1 MLELMAKEREAKF
14 FVPPMELCADN
25 GVMIAWT
32 GLLMHKHGVKHSLVQ
47 TQVRQRFRMDEV
59 DVVWR

>member
-1 MLELMAKEREAKF
+1 
-14 FVPPMELCADN
+14 MELCADN

-32 GLLMHKHGVKHSLVQ
+32 GLLMHKHGVKHSLAQ
-47 TQVRQRFRMDEV
+47 TQVRQRFRADEV